1 MATSLRWEAIPYGD
15 DACVAYLS
23 GSADIDSAND
33 LAALERVLKNY
44 ESLVFYVKDLTL
56 ADTTFLRFLM
66 RLRRPQHHDGRRIE
80 IVDAPPQLRRVLN
93 ITGMNRHF
101 LLWPLRAA

>member
-15 DACVAYLS
+15 DTCVAYLS
-23 GSADIDSAND
+23 GSVDIASAND
-33 LAALERVLKNY
+33 LAALEGVLKNY
-44 ESLVFYVKDLTL
+44 ESLVFYVKDLNF

-66 RLRRPQHHDGRRIE
+66 RLRQAQHHYSRRVE
-80 IVDAPPQLRRVLN
+80 IVDASPQLRRVLN